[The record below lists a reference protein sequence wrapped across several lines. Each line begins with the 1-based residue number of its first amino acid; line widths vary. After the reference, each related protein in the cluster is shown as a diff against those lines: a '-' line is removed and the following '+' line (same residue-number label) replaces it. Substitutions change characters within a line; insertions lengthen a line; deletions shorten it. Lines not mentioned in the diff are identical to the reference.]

1 MGANILGTLKNDLN
15 RASNQLNGVRQLH
28 ELITKILNQD
38 KPEIEKSQELRRQM
52 EEAKTN
58 LHDALLDAEGA
69 QKRIEPLAKYADRRL
84 FATLGKLLQDRK
96 DSDEGDASREISIV
110 GDQIKNAEERA
121 LIQAK
126 AEKVAAEKDA
136 AAKATEALKVA
147 NDEKSK
153 KLEEEV
159 KKAEDM
165 KKKDEEQMKKAADEE
180 KVAKLATEKSSK
192 DVSDKGK
199 LQKLADNLKKAEDET
214 PPDPKPSNGLKAD
227 GKAPGDPSVE
237 DKSKKLDSMI
247 KAMKEKVS
255 DASTAEPAN
264 AGNTGKVA
272 LANAL
277 QKVDEE
283 KKEANS
289 REDEGDLSSTL
300 DASRSDED
308 ATESLKSA
316 LSQAKLVSE
325 AIRQAAAQNKNDE
338 QMIDL
343 SGE

>member
-58 LHDALLDAEGA
+58 LPDALLDAEGA

-165 KKKDEEQMKKAADEE
+165 KKKDEE
-180 KVAKLATEKSSK
+180 
-192 DVSDKGK
+192 
-199 LQKLADNLKKAEDET
+199 
-214 PPDPKPSNGLKAD
+214 
-227 GKAPGDPSVE
+227 
-237 DKSKKLDSMI
+237 
-247 KAMKEKVS
+247 
-255 DASTAEPAN
+255 
-264 AGNTGKVA
+264 
-272 LANAL
+272 
-277 QKVDEE
+277 
-283 KKEANS
+283 
-289 REDEGDLSSTL
+289 
-300 DASRSDED
+300 
-308 ATESLKSA
+308 
-316 LSQAKLVSE
+316 
-325 AIRQAAAQNKNDE
+325 
-338 QMIDL
+338 
-343 SGE
+343 